1 MIINGSSSFQDQELL
16 ERVKSYIVAR
26 KGGSFF
32 LLQEFERL
40 KFEFVFLTIKKHFFF
55 LLLLFGFE
63 EYEGECANCN
73 GRFLYHLGTIFHTR
87 GYGRQVKTSVHI
99 NGSLLLSCL
108 SIPSPKF
115 KIKIPVKNNYKL
127 EMVTFRQ
134 S

>member
-1 MIINGSSSFQDQELL
+1 MIINGSSGFQDQELL
-16 ERVKSYIVAR
+16 ERVKSYFVAR

-40 KFEFVFLTIKKHFFF
+40 KFEFVFLTIKKHF
-55 LLLLFGFE
+55 LLLLLGFE
-63 EYEGECANCN
+63 EYEGECN
-73 GRFLYHLGTIFHTR
+73 GRFLYHLGTIFQAR

-108 SIPSPKF
+108 SITSPKL

-127 EMVTFRQ
+127 RDGYF
-134 S
+134 